1 MQIFQGQNHL
11 TGVEKRLGLVEL
23 VFVLQEVEQ
32 LPPLAILENKE
43 KLSFVLESVMQLY
56 DERMLESGQDV
67 SFGNGVG
74 DLFPLG

>member
-1 MQIFQGQNHL
+1 M
-11 TGVEKRLGLVEL
+11 TSVEKRLGLVEL

-32 LPPLAILENKE
+32 LSPLAILENKE
-43 KLSFVLESVMQLY
+43 KLSFVLKSVMQLY

-74 DLFPLG
+74 DLLPLG

>member
-1 MQIFQGQNHL
+1 M
-11 TGVEKRLGLVEL
+11 TSVEKCLGLVEL

-74 DLFPLG
+74 DLLPLG